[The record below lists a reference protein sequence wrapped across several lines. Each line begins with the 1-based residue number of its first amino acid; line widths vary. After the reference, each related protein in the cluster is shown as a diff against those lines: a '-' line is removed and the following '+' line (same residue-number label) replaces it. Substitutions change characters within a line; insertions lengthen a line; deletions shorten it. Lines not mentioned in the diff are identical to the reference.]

1 MNEMSEDAKVILLLC
16 GQLGGPA
23 SAAPLDLR
31 EYNQVVRCLVNRR
44 LGLADLL
51 SSTKAATLAKEAGLA
66 EDRVAGLLK
75 RGVALGFA
83 MEKWCQSGIWV
94 VCRSD
99 RDYPERFRE
108 HLKDKAP
115 PILFGAGERAL
126 LREGGLAIVGSRNVD
141 AEGET
146 YARTV
151 AAGCARGG
159 LTVVSGGARGVDQI
173 AMAGALDAGGVV
185 VGILAD
191 SLLRQSVARDA
202 RHALSEGRLL
212 LVSPYHPEAGFNVG
226 NAMGR
231 NKLIYALADYGLV
244 VSADFQKGGTWEGA
258 QEELKRKPGR
268 PVFVRLSGV
277 VPRGNRELAK
287 LGAIPFPGL
296 DTLSDP
302 ATLLRES
309 SSRAVPQGGD
319 DELPLFGHLA
329 GTVRPILV
337 AREPPTARNPETVTT
352 PVAGGRDGAPPSRE
366 GTHAIASVGCG
377 DPCGAV
383 GQSAEATQCA
393 AKPAAASPVS
403 LYEVVLPHLLNEL
416 SKPMSVADL
425 ADRLD
430 LVKPQLDDWLKRAVS
445 DKRVRKLVRPVRY
458 VAEGMG

>member
-31 EYNQVVRCLVNRR
+31 EYNQVVRWLVNRR

-51 SSTKAATLAKEAGLA
+51 SPSEAAALAKEAGLA
-66 EDRVAGLLK
+66 EDRVTALLK

-83 MEKWCQSGIWV
+83 VEKWRQSGIWV

-99 RDYPERFRE
+99 GDYPERFRE
-108 HLKDKAP
+108 HLKDTAP
-115 PILFGAGERAL
+115 PILFGAGERTL
-126 LREGGLAIVGSRNVD
+126 LRGGGLAIVGSRNVD

-173 AMAGALDAGGVV
+173 AMAGALDAGGAV

-258 QEELKRKPGR
+258 KEELKRKPGR
-268 PVFVRLSGV
+268 PVFVRLSGS

-287 LGAIPFPGL
+287 LGALVFPEF
-296 DTLSDP
+296 DQPADP
-302 ATLLRES
+302 ASLLREAA
-309 SSRAVPQGGD
+309 SRTISQVGGE
-319 DELPLFGHLA
+319 ELPLFDFLSGASRPALA
-329 GTVRPILV
+329 VKDP
-337 AREPPTARNPETVTT
+337 
-352 PVAGGRDGAPPSRE
+352 PVAPTESPRGKAKADGVAPPS
-366 GTHAIASVGCG
+366 
-377 DPCGAV
+377 
-383 GQSAEATQCA
+383 
-393 AKPAAASPVS
+393 
-403 LYEVVLPHLLNEL
+403 LYELVLPHLLREL
-416 SKPMSVADL
+416 SQPMSVPEL

-430 LVKPQLDDWLKRAVS
+430 LTKPQLEVWLKQAAA
-445 DKRVRKLVRPVRY
+445 DKKVRKLPRPVRY
-458 VAEGMG
+458 VAMECSPDKSRNLQSSIP

>member
-31 EYNQVVRCLVNRR
+31 EYNQVVRWLVNRR

-51 SSTKAATLAKEAGLA
+51 SPSEAAALAKEAGLA
-66 EDRVAGLLK
+66 EDRVTALLK

-83 MEKWCQSGIWV
+83 VEKWRQSGIWV

-99 RDYPERFRE
+99 GDYPERFRE
-108 HLKDKAP
+108 HLKDTAP
-115 PILFGAGERAL
+115 PILFGAGERTL
-126 LREGGLAIVGSRNVD
+126 LRGGGLAIVGSRNVD

-173 AMAGALDAGGVV
+173 AMAGALDAGGAV

-226 NAMGR
+226 NVMGR

-258 QEELKRKPGR
+258 KEELKRKPGR
-268 PVFVRLSGV
+268 PVFVRLSGS

-287 LGAIPFPGL
+287 LGALVFPEF
-296 DTLSDP
+296 DQPADP
-302 ATLLRES
+302 ASLLREAA
-309 SSRAVPQGGD
+309 SRTISQVGGE
-319 DELPLFGHLA
+319 ELPLFDFLSGASRPALA
-329 GTVRPILV
+329 VKDP
-337 AREPPTARNPETVTT
+337 
-352 PVAGGRDGAPPSRE
+352 PVAPTESPRGKAKADGVAPPS
-366 GTHAIASVGCG
+366 
-377 DPCGAV
+377 
-383 GQSAEATQCA
+383 
-393 AKPAAASPVS
+393 
-403 LYEVVLPHLLNEL
+403 LYELVLPHLLREL
-416 SKPMSVADL
+416 SQPMSVPEL

-430 LVKPQLDDWLKRAVS
+430 LTKPQLEVWLKQAAA
-445 DKRVRKLVRPVRY
+445 DKKVRKLPRPVRY
-458 VAEGMG
+458 VAMECSPDKSRNLQSSIP